1 MLILACC
8 PLSLSVAFYEL
19 SAFLCISPV
28 SFMPFIFFF
37 FFFLKQKKRRR
48 DCFPTNYVEIKC
60 KFLYTDVLE
69 VRRCR
74 QMQVSQCHRTLVHH
88 RLLQA
93 PGHLPQGLSAFLPFR
108 SVCWHRLQ
116 QHTLQLFADGYRAS
130 LLQRERIA
138 EMRTYHSHT
147 SFLFYVFSSS
157 TCTWH
162 AEVV

>member
-1 MLILACC
+1 MLSSLTFSCFLWALC
-8 PLSLSVAFYEL
+8 LSLHFSSVLYAIYL
-19 SAFLCISPV
+19 
-28 SFMPFIFFF
+28 F

-48 DCFPTNYVEIKC
+48 DCFPRNYVEIKC

-116 QHTLQLFADGYRAS
+116 QHTLQLFADCYRAG